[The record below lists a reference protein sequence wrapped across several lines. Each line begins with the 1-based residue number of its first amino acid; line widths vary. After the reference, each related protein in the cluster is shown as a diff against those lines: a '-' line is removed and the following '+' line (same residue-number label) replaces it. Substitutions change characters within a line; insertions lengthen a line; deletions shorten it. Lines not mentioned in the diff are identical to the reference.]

1 MSKELEGAVAVVTGG
16 SKGIGLAVAQ
26 ALGSAGARVIAL
38 ARDAQKLAQL
48 TPQLGRNAVG
58 IAADLSVKAD
68 VDSALEQ
75 IRAVAG
81 VPDIVVSNAGA
92 FELGLVGEMAPAQ
105 VERMLALNLLAPYAF
120 FHAFVPGMRERG
132 SGHLVSIGSV
142 ADRETYPENAAY
154 SATKF
159 GARAMHQ
166 VLRQELRSSG
176 VRIALVSP
184 GPVDTHIWDPIAPE
198 SRPGYPRRDEMLDVE
213 AVAAAVLWVVT
224 RPASVNVDELR
235 LSRS

>member
-1 MSKELEGAVAVVTGG
+1 MSKELEDAVAVVTGG

-26 ALGSAGARVIAL
+26 ALGSAGARVVAL
-38 ARDAQKLAQL
+38 ARDAQRLAQL
-48 TPQLGRNAVG
+48 TPQLSRNAVG

-176 VRIALVSP
+176 VRVSLVSP
-184 GPVDTHIWDPIAPE
+184 GPVDTHIWDPITPE
-198 SRPGYPRRDEMLDVE
+198 SRPGYPRRDEMLDVQ

>member
-26 ALGSAGARVIAL
+26 ALGSAGARVVAL
-38 ARDAQKLAQL
+38 ARDAQRLAQL

-176 VRIALVSP
+176 VRVSLVSP

-198 SRPGYPRRDEMLDVE
+198 SRPGYPRRDEMLDVQ

>member
-26 ALGSAGARVIAL
+26 ALGSAGARVVAL
-38 ARDAQKLAQL
+38 ARDAQRLAQL

-176 VRIALVSP
+176 VRVSLVSP
-184 GPVDTHIWDPIAPE
+184 GPVDTHIWNPIAPE
-198 SRPGYPRRDEMLDVE
+198 SRPGYPRRDEMLDVQ